1 MKLRSW
7 GLTAA
12 CSGMTVLLGV
22 AGCDMG
28 SGWYRDARE
37 LKKAKQMRIRELESQ
52 GLTSEQAERQ
62 WNLELSIRQTETPPA
77 SGNAR

>member
-7 GLTAA
+7 GLAA
-12 CSGMTVLLGV
+12 AGIGMTILLGA

-52 GLTSEQAERQ
+52 GLTPEQAERQ
-62 WNLELSIRQTETPPA
+62 WNLELSIRQTEAPPA
-77 SGNAR
+77 PDNVR

>member
-1 MKLRSW
+1 
-7 GLTAA
+7 
-12 CSGMTVLLGV
+12 
-22 AGCDMG
+22 MG

-52 GLTSEQAERQ
+52 GLTPEQAERQ